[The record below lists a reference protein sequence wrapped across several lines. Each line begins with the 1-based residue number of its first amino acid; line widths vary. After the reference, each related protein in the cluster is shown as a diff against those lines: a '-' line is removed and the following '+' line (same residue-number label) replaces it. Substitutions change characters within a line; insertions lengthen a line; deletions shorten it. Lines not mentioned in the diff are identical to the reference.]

1 MLNSV
6 NSVNICGF
14 GRLGRNKTDIM
25 QTIVENKLNPL
36 RFHLS
41 PEAKKRLKWIYTIRY
56 ECDNNI
62 SLAAKKI
69 SVSRTWL
76 SQIQGIWKNNREDPR
91 SLEPESRAPLNTD
104 NRKRISID
112 VQDKIISI
120 RNKYHTWGKD
130 KIAGCLKNQHQTKV
144 GSSTVNRY
152 LHKNKLINIKLSNK
166 NKLAWQNKKGL
177 VKQTKFRMRPP
188 KEIKDYKP
196 GALVEKD
203 MKLIVK
209 MGKFSNQDKYR
220 AKENFHYQHTFID
233 SFTRMRIIGLSDD
246 SDSKASV
253 VTLVESR
260 NRWPFQI
267 ACFNNDN
274 GSENHGEFETKLE
287 QNNIY
292 QFFSRVGTPTDNPRV
307 ERSHLTDDV
316 EFYNQGNV
324 HDGFEKQKKACLG
337 WERIY
342 NYERPHQALG
352 QLTPIQFYELWK
364 KSPKKAYAIAEKY
377 QGYLKRQKMR
387 QANSR
392 RMRKKEQI
400 EKLMKEI
407 DQKLR
412 IKSIQ

>member
-1 MLNSV
+1 ML

-14 GRLGRNKTDIM
+14 GHLGQNNIDIM
-25 QTIVENKLNPL
+25 QTIAENKLNPL
-36 RFHLS
+36 RYCLS
-41 PEAKKRLKWIYTIRY
+41 SEAKKRIKWMYVIKH
-56 ECDNNI
+56 ECDHNI
-62 SLAAKKI
+62 TLAAKRI
-69 SVSRTWL
+69 GVSRTWL
-76 SQIQGIWKNNREDPR
+76 SQIHGTWKNSYEDPR
-91 SLEPESRAPLNTD
+91 SLEPESRAPLNTN
-104 NRKRISID
+104 NRKRIDQNI
-112 VQDKIISI
+112 QDKIISI

-152 LHKNKLINIKLSNK
+152 LHKNKLINLKLSNK
-166 NKLAWQNKKGL
+166 NKAAWRNKKEPT
-177 VKQTKFRMRPP
+177 KQTKFRMRPP

-203 MKLIVK
+203 LKLIVK
-209 MGKFSNQDKYR
+209 MGKFINWDKYR

-233 SFTRMRIIGLSDD
+233 SFTRLRLIGLSNN
-246 SDSKASV
+246 SDGKSSIVAL
-253 VTLVESR
+253 TESL
-260 NRWPFQI
+260 NRWPFPI

-274 GSENHGEFETKLE
+274 GSENQGEFEAHLE
-287 QNNIY
+287 RNDIY

-307 ERSHLTDDV
+307 ERSHLIDDI
-316 EFYNQGNV
+316 EFYRQGNIY
-324 HDGFEKQKKACLG
+324 DSFEKQKGACLV
-337 WERIY
+337 WERVY

-352 QLTPIQFYELWK
+352 QLTPMQFYELWK
-364 KSPKKAYAIAEKY
+364 KNPKRAYAIAEKY
-377 QGYLKRQKMR
+377 QDYLKRQKMR

-412 IKSIQ
+412 IKSINRC